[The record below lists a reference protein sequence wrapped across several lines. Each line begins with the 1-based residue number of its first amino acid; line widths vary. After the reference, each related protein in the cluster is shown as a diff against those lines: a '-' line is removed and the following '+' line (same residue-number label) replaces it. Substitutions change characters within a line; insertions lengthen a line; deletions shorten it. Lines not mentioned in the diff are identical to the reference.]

1 MIITCPSCK
10 KKFEV
15 NATLIP
21 DKGRKLKCGACDKEW
36 FYRHNLEKSSN
47 IASKTISIQKD
58 QASIP
63 TIEEKE
69 IEDEIKI
76 NEDFKDDIIRETKKI
91 KNKDKDVKIK
101 SFKFR
106 KLVSYFFVSIIS
118 FIAIILILDTFNTQL
133 SNIFPGLELLLF
145 NLFESI
151 KDISLFVKDL
161 L

>member
-1 MIITCPSCK
+1 MIITCLCGE

-15 NATLIP
+15 DAALIP
-21 DKGRKLKCGACDKEW
+21 DKGRTLKCGTCDKEW

-47 IASKTISIQKD
+47 IDSKTISIQKD
-58 QASIP
+58 QASIS

-76 NEDFKDDIIRETKKI
+76 NEDFKDDIIHESKKI

-101 SFKFR
+101 SFTFR